1 MAVRFAER
9 AACTPHP
16 RLSPLL
22 YPLTALLTVPSPE
35 QPCLPVWGGLPA
47 PKSSG
52 FYHSDDV
59 RHSLSCS
66 TRSFSTIN
74 SILGCLAGHVVHM
87 MGDSTLGHWWQYL
100 CNTVPSEHS

>member
-1 MAVRFAER
+1 M
-9 AACTPHP
+9 PP
-16 RLSPLL
+16 RG
-22 YPLTALLTVPSPE
+22 
-35 QPCLPVWGGLPA
+35 WGWGWGLPA
-47 PKSSG
+47 PKFSG

-59 RHSLSCS
+59 RHSLSCC

-87 MGDSTLGHWWQYL
+87 MGDSTLGQWWQYL